1 MTSYSYMTL
10 AIYPKIN
17 ENGIFNNDTKP
28 PISPSVAVKSYYSNV
43 AIS

>member
-1 MTSYSYMTL
+1 MTL

-17 ENGIFNNDTKP
+17 DIGKCRNETKP
-28 PISPSVAVKSYYSNV
+28 PISPNEAANPYYSNV

>member
-1 MTSYSYMTL
+1 MTL

-17 ENGIFNNDTKP
+17 DIGKCRNETKP
-28 PISPSVAVKSYYSNV
+28 PISPSVAANTYYSNV